1 MSSLSC
7 GIVGLPNVGKST
19 IFSALTNAAAES
31 GNFPFTTI
39 EPNVAVVNVED
50 NRLKQLHNIL
60 NSKNIVFTNLKF
72 VDIAGLVKGA
82 SKGEGL
88 GNKFLANIRE
98 VDAIAHVLRCF
109 EDDVTHVFDSVDPI
123 RDMEVINLELAL
135 SDLQILEKRLTKLEK
150 GKKSGDKDAIREHEI
165 VQKVIDILNS
175 GKKINIEKEFS
186 IDDLKIVKQ
195 LNLIIMKPTTY
206 ILNYGNKQISSEKI
220 TSLKSKI
227 TENQDSYVEINGLL
241 ESEVKDFDEEEKK
254 DFLQEYNIIDTGLKL
269 LINEVYSLLNLIT
282 FYTAGPQ
289 ECRAWSIKK
298 SSKAPEAAGK
308 IHTDFQKGFIRAE
321 IIEFKNFIEFKSE
334 EEVKKNGL
342 MRSEGKDYIVK
353 DGDIIHFRYN
363 V

>member
-50 NRLKQLHNIL
+50 SRLKQLHTL
-60 NSKNIVFTNLKF
+60 LKSNSIVFTNLKF

-109 EDDVTHVFDSVDPI
+109 DDDVTHVFDSVDPI
-123 RDMEVINLELAL
+123 RDMDVINLELAL
-135 SDLQILEKRLTKLEK
+135 SDLQILEKRLIKLVK
-150 GKKSGDKDAIREHEI
+150 GKKSGDKDAIREHELVEKI
-165 VQKVIDILNS
+165 IDILNS
-175 GKKINIEKEFS
+175 GKKINIEKEFG
-186 IDDLKIVKQ
+186 IDELKIIKQ
-195 LNLIIMKPTTY
+195 LNLITFKPTTY
-206 ILNYGNKQISSEKI
+206 ILNYGNKQIASEKI
-220 TSLKSKI
+220 ESLKEQI
-227 TENQDSYVEINGLL
+227 TKNQNSYVEINGLL
-241 ESEVKDFDEEEKK
+241 ESEVKDFDEAEKK
-254 DFLQEYNIIDTGLKL
+254 DFLQEFNIIDTGLKL
-269 LINEVYSLLNLIT
+269 LIDEVYSLLNLIT

-298 SSKAPEAAGK
+298 DLKAPEAAGK

-321 IIEFKNFIEFKSE
+321 IIEFKNFIEFKNE

>member
-19 IFSALTNAAAES
+19 IFSALTNAAADS

-150 GKKSGDKDAIREHEI
+150 GKKSGDKDAIREYEI

-220 TSLKSKI
+220 TSLKSQI

>member
-19 IFSALTNAAAES
+19 IFSALTNAAADS

-60 NSKNIVFTNLKF
+60 NSKNIIFTNLKF

-150 GKKSGDKDAIREHEI
+150 GKKSGNKDVIREHEI

-220 TSLKSKI
+220 TSLKSQI

>member
-50 NRLKQLHNIL
+50 SRLKQLHAL
-60 NSKNIVFTNLKF
+60 LKSNSIVFTNLKF

-109 EDDVTHVFDSVDPI
+109 DDDVTHVFDSVDPI
-123 RDMEVINLELAL
+123 RDMDVINLELAL
-135 SDLQILEKRLTKLEK
+135 SDLQILEKRLIKLVK
-150 GKKSGDKDAIREHEI
+150 GKKSGDKDAIREHELVEKI
-165 VQKVIDILNS
+165 IDILNS
-175 GKKINIEKEFS
+175 GKKINIEKEFG
-186 IDDLKIVKQ
+186 IDELKIIKQ
-195 LNLIIMKPTTY
+195 LNLITFKPTTY
-206 ILNYGNKQISSEKI
+206 ILNYGNKQIASEKI
-220 TSLKSKI
+220 ESLKEQI
-227 TENQDSYVEINGLL
+227 TKNQNSYVEINGLL
-241 ESEVKDFDEEEKK
+241 ESEVKDFDEAEKK
-254 DFLQEYNIIDTGLKL
+254 DFLQEFNIIDTGLKL
-269 LINEVYSLLNLIT
+269 LIDEVYSLLNLIT

-298 SSKAPEAAGK
+298 DLKAPEAAGK

-321 IIEFKNFIEFKSE
+321 IIEFKNFIEFKNE

>member
-1 MSSLSC
+1 
-7 GIVGLPNVGKST
+7 
-19 IFSALTNAAAES
+19 
-31 GNFPFTTI
+31 
-39 EPNVAVVNVED
+39 
-50 NRLKQLHNIL
+50 
-60 NSKNIVFTNLKF
+60 
-72 VDIAGLVKGA
+72 
-82 SKGEGL
+82 
-88 GNKFLANIRE
+88 
-98 VDAIAHVLRCF
+98 
-109 EDDVTHVFDSVDPI
+109 
-123 RDMEVINLELAL
+123 MEVINLELAL

-150 GKKSGDKDAIREHEI
+150 GKKSGDKDAIREHQI

-220 TSLKSKI
+220 TSLKSQI

>member
-1 MSSLSC
+1 M
-7 GIVGLPNVGKST
+7 
-19 IFSALTNAAAES
+19 
-31 GNFPFTTI
+31 
-39 EPNVAVVNVED
+39 
-50 NRLKQLHNIL
+50 
-60 NSKNIVFTNLKF
+60 
-72 VDIAGLVKGA
+72 
-82 SKGEGL
+82 
-88 GNKFLANIRE
+88 
-98 VDAIAHVLRCF
+98 
-109 EDDVTHVFDSVDPI
+109 
-123 RDMEVINLELAL
+123 
-135 SDLQILEKRLTKLEK
+135 
-150 GKKSGDKDAIREHEI
+150 
-165 VQKVIDILNS
+165 
-175 GKKINIEKEFS
+175 KEFS
-186 IDDLKIVKQ
+186 VDDLKIVKQ

-220 TSLKSKI
+220 TSLKSQI

-321 IIEFKNFIEFKSE
+321 IIEFENFIEFKNE